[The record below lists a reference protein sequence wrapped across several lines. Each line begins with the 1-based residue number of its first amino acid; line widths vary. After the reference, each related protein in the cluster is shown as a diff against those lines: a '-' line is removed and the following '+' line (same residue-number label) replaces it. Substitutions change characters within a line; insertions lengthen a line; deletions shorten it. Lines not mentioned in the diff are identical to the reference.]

1 MPGGVGGPVFQEF
14 SLKGLQGHL
23 PPSFAQGPQDRPKHG
38 AGFQKNFREQLQSVW
53 KGMGFAVCLASKSGS
68 GCVDSQL
75 EGVSLNFLIPAVGV
89 HMATGMNLNLKA
101 LPTRLPS
108 PETL

>member
-1 MPGGVGGPVFQEF
+1 
-14 SLKGLQGHL
+14 
-23 PPSFAQGPQDRPKHG
+23 
-38 AGFQKNFREQLQSVW
+38 
-53 KGMGFAVCLASKSGS
+53 MGFAVCLASKSGS
-68 GCVDSQL
+68 GRVDSQL

-101 LPTRLPS
+101 LPTRFPS